1 MRIGL
6 INNLRAGR
14 NKRRMQGI
22 LAEIEGAKDI
32 VHAVTTS
39 AAMVPG
45 ALAQMAREDVE
56 LLIVNGGD
64 GTLERVLTGLFAG
77 GRPAWSPAI
86 APLRGGRTN
95 MTAADLGATGDSV
108 AGLRRL
114 LADARGGRLAE
125 RVVERGV
132 IRVTAHHGGAPRCGM
147 FVGVGPLGRAVTW
160 TSRHLPKGR
169 AQETFGVAVVTAKLL
184 AEVMT
189 GRDSELLRP
198 EKIRLAFD
206 GSPLPDE
213 ERIFT
218 LFTTL
223 DRLIFGFR
231 PYWGEGPGPIR
242 ATVVRGDAERLGTT
256 VPRILVGRAPARAT
270 PERGYTS
277 ANVTRVEL
285 AASCE
290 VTVDGELF
298 AVAPDAA
305 YTIEAEPRVRFARA

>member
-22 LAEIEGAKDI
+22 LAEIEGAKDV

-39 AAMVPG
+39 AAMVPT

-77 GRPAWSPAI
+77 GRPAWSPVI

-95 MTAADLGATGDSV
+95 MTAADLGAQGDSV
-108 AGLRRL
+108 AGLRAL
-114 LADARGGRLAE
+114 LADARGGRLE
-125 RVVERGV
+125 QRVVERGV
-132 IRVTAHHGGAPRCGM
+132 LRVTPHHAGAPRCGM
-147 FVGVGPLGRAVTW
+147 FVGVGLLGRAVTW
-160 TSRHLPKGR
+160 TSRKLPKGR
-169 AQETFGVAVVTAKLL
+169 AQETFGLAIITAKLF
-184 AEVMT
+184 AEVVA

-198 EKIRLAFD
+198 EKVRLAFD
-206 GSPLPDE
+206 GTALPDE
-213 ERIFT
+213 ERMFT

-223 DRLIFGFR
+223 ERLIFGFR
-231 PYWGEGPGPIR
+231 PYWGTGPGAIK
-242 ATVVRGDAERLGTT
+242 ATLVRGDAERIATT
-256 VPRILVGRAPARAT
+256 VPRILVGRPPARAT

-285 AASCE
+285 AAGCE
-290 VTVDGELF
+290 ITVDGELF